1 MFVLQ
6 AVFGKDIGK
15 ISEKFRLRVT
25 PPGPFF
31 GIWGIIYL
39 GLIVAVLYAVLG
51 GAWTTSMKVLFGITC
66 LLNGG
71 WAYVFVF
78 GTKTS
83 NVISLLVLVATST
96 ANEAVWIESTYIN
109 TGTSWDW
116 IICNILSFYQGW
128 LTVAS
133 NLNIGIVLV
142 YVLGLNLNAQ
152 AKIFWVVAPLCVA
165 LLTLLNLT
173 APNGAR
179 NNACL
184 YISAVYGLIGA
195 LITYLQ
201 KPDEQSDE
209 LISEEGKQK

>member
-1 MFVLQ
+1 MSF
-6 AVFGKDIGK
+6 
-15 ISEKFRLRVT
+15 KFHLRVT

-31 GIWGIIYL
+31 AIWSVIYL
-39 GLIVAVLYAVLG
+39 GLIIAVLYAVLG

-71 WAYVFVF
+71 WAYVFIK
-78 GTKTS
+78 GTKAS
-83 NVISLLVLVATST
+83 NLISLVVLVATAT

-116 IICNILSFYQGW
+116 IICNILAFYQGW

-142 YVLGLNLNAQ
+142 YVLGLNQNAQ
-152 AKIFWVVAPLCVA
+152 AKIFWVVAPLCVVS
-165 LLTLLNLT
+165 LTLLNLT

-184 YISAVYGLIGA
+184 YVSAIYGLVGA

-201 KPDEQSDE
+201 GPKERSDE
-209 LISEEGKQK
+209 LVEEEAKRK